1 MRFQHAARP
10 GDDTV
15 TATVVIEVVSP
26 GTFPAGHPDSKPR
39 LGPWSHGVPPMPV

>member
-39 LGPWSHGVPPMPV
+39 LGP